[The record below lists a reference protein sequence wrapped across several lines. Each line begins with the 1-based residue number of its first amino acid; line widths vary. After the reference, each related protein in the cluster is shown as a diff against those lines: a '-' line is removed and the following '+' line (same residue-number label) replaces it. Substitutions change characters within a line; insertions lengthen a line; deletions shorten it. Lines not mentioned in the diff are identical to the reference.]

1 MNGKGKVVAIKNI
14 LVAYNGF
21 PGSEAALSGAVQMQ
35 AHYDAHL
42 TGLFAHGGSKLSQQI
57 QPWMPQKVKD
67 AIMEVEEQSNQNIKE
82 KFDEA
87 SAPVPADK
95 RHWIESE
102 GPVQRTIAAYA
113 RLYDII
119 ALGIHETT
127 PEYRQS
133 HIEIYPDRIA
143 LDSGRPVI
151 IFPSGNDSK
160 VSGRRVVVA
169 WDGGRAA
176 ARALADAMGILG
188 KDDRIEIV
196 SVGRAPLARSLPGF
210 DVCKVLERHGFS
222 VTLTELPRGRD
233 SVAETLIKHCEA
245 VAANLLVMGAYDHS
259 PLREGLIGG
268 VTQDIAIKTRIP
280 VLMSH

>member
-1 MNGKGKVVAIKNI
+1 MAIKNI
-14 LVAYNGF
+14 LVAYNGL

-35 AHYDAHL
+35 GHYDAHL
-42 TGLFAHGGSKLSQQI
+42 TGLFAHGGSSLLQQI
-57 QPWMPQKVKD
+57 KPWMPQKVKD
-67 AIMEVEEQSNQNIKE
+67 AIMEVEERSHQDIKA
-82 KFDEA
+82 KFDA
-87 SAPVPADK
+87 ICDPVPADK
-95 RHWIESE
+95 KHWIESL

-113 RLYDII
+113 RLYDIV

-127 PEYRQS
+127 PEYGQS

-151 IFPSGNDSK
+151 IFPSGNASK
-160 VSGRRVVVA
+160 VAGRRVVVA

-176 ARALADAMGILG
+176 ARALADAMGILDQ
-188 KDDRIEIV
+188 DDQIEIV

-210 DVCKVLERHGFS
+210 DVCKVLERHGLS
-222 VTLTELPRGRD
+222 VTLTELPRGQS
-233 SVAETLIKHCEA
+233 SVAETLIGHCET
-245 VAANLLVMGAYDHS
+245 VAADLLVMGAYDHS

-268 VTQDIAIKTRIP
+268 VTQDIALKTRIP